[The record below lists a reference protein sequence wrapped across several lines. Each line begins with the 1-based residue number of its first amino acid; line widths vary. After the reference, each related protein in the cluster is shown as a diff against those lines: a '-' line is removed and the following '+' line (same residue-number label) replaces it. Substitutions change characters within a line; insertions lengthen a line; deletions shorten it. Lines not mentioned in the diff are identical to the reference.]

1 MTSKNKRNASGEKG
15 ETRIRNFL
23 AKEGFIFDHSKKK
36 SRIDFI
42 IHLKDGPIY
51 VDSKNQNEGGS
62 TNEKLPHMTH
72 KYSKQYNTNRIIVV
86 RGKDK
91 IPGHVLEHLD
101 YIHKTR
107 NVKTEIYTFSEFC
120 NLLKYNQSSGV
131 LDV

>member
-15 ETRIRNFL
+15 ETRIRKFL
-23 AKEGFIFDHSKKK
+23 TKEGFVFDHSKKRN
-36 SRIDFI
+36 RIDFI
-42 IHLKDGPIY
+42 IDTNEGKLY

-72 KYSKQYNTNRIIVV
+72 KYSKQYNTNKIIVV

-101 YIHKTR
+101 FIHETR
-107 NVKTEIYTFSEFC
+107 NIKTEIYTFSEFC
-120 NLLKYNQSSGV
+120 NLLKHKQSSGA